1 MDIFLKSGNILYL
14 IAAII
19 ISAAAAY
26 LYYRKSNL
34 NSPKKFIFPV
44 VKFFST
50 FFILALFLTPVLSF
64 INNDSPASKNIFL
77 IDVSKSLTIEDR
89 FRIEADYLKDKI
101 PGGSKVF
108 SFADGLLREVNDSIQ
123 NSTGG
128 VSSTNLFKTINS
140 LSSFSPVNSIN
151 IISDG
156 NVNDGGNPA
165 DLAKSFNTPVSYI
178 LTGDTAQ
185 KKDALVKNIYVN
197 KNAFIDSKVIVKA
210 EVNAYFINGELKV
223 SLFEEENRI
232 ESKTLAVNEKS
243 NLYEVEFNVS
253 SGTEGIKKYKVK
265 IDDVKDEITYKNNV
279 DYFFINFHNNKFK
292 ILIYSGSPS
301 ADYAYLKEIF
311 SSINNFQPVF
321 QTQKSSSEF
330 YETTV
335 SSYKDFD
342 AIVFAGFP
350 VQQTNTA
357 LLNDIKAAL
366 DKNST
371 PLIFMESRNIDYT
384 KLELFK
390 ENLPVSILNHS
401 NTEAESQLKLIQN
414 SGSEFTKSSDF
425 NLINSAPSIFIN
437 LNSYSVK
444 PGAESFLISSKNSQP
459 AAIILNSEKKSS
471 AAFLFHGF
479 YKLRLNKQNDFTSVL
494 SKIISS
500 SIFSISSKDKKKILD
515 FELSKNVSS
524 ANDDVILRARIK
536 NASEINSPSVKVTIS
551 SGSFNNEIE
560 LKKINSEYFE
570 GVFTPQNEGDYKLTA
585 GLYSAGSLVDASPQ
599 RLLAGENNL
608 EFKKTNSDK
617 TLLSELAASTG
628 GRNLTGYSKS
638 QIQSYLDSV
647 SNSKTYVSGAR
658 KDFNL
663 KFNPYFLSLVIFF
676 LCLEWFLRK
685 RNNLS

>member
-253 SGTEGIKKYKVK
+253 SGTEGIKKQ
-265 IDDVKDEITYKNNV
+265 E
-279 DYFFINFHNNKFK
+279 
-292 ILIYSGSPS
+292 
-301 ADYAYLKEIF
+301 
-311 SSINNFQPVF
+311 
-321 QTQKSSSEF
+321 
-330 YETTV
+330 
-335 SSYKDFD
+335 
-342 AIVFAGFP
+342 
-350 VQQTNTA
+350 
-357 LLNDIKAAL
+357 
-366 DKNST
+366 
-371 PLIFMESRNIDYT
+371 
-384 KLELFK
+384 
-390 ENLPVSILNHS
+390 
-401 NTEAESQLKLIQN
+401 
-414 SGSEFTKSSDF
+414 
-425 NLINSAPSIFIN
+425 
-437 LNSYSVK
+437 
-444 PGAESFLISSKNSQP
+444 
-459 AAIILNSEKKSS
+459 
-471 AAFLFHGF
+471 
-479 YKLRLNKQNDFTSVL
+479 
-494 SKIISS
+494 
-500 SIFSISSKDKKKILD
+500 
-515 FELSKNVSS
+515 
-524 ANDDVILRARIK
+524 
-536 NASEINSPSVKVTIS
+536 
-551 SGSFNNEIE
+551 
-560 LKKINSEYFE
+560 
-570 GVFTPQNEGDYKLTA
+570 
-585 GLYSAGSLVDASPQ
+585 
-599 RLLAGENNL
+599 
-608 EFKKTNSDK
+608 
-617 TLLSELAASTG
+617 
-628 GRNLTGYSKS
+628 
-638 QIQSYLDSV
+638 
-647 SNSKTYVSGAR
+647 
-658 KDFNL
+658 
-663 KFNPYFLSLVIFF
+663 
-676 LCLEWFLRK
+676 C
-685 RNNLS
+685 